1 MYLRALKYL
10 PATAILH
17 VTIGGLVYAQT
28 AGPTATGAT
37 ELTNAIRLNT
47 FENATLDVYLKGADG
62 KPVEVA
68 AVVTLL
74 QLSNEAYRQETAKA
88 GHVRF
93 QSIKATEYFVQV
105 IDPGYQTAVK
115 QVEARKD
122 ETRQV
127 TIELRELSVEDVAEN
142 AAYRALAPKAQK
154 EIGKALERLRAQ
166 KLDDARSHLD
176 AANRAGHEQ
185 AAMVQPVLAGAL
197 ARKGE
202 KERAV
207 AILQNYLKEHPLD
220 DQAKKLQEGFE
231 RIATSDGR
239 SAASALPAEELSLS
253 TSGAAAL
260 PLPLSWLPPDV
271 DEKMPPVEPGVTC
284 ALEEVL
290 EKAGKR
296 AQVFVKNVERFTASE
311 FLKQETIDK
320 WGIAGAAETRK
331 FNYVAAI
338 EEPQPGFLIV
348 EEYRDSGGSPAEFP
362 GGVETS
368 GLAALALIFHPYYAG
383 NFDMTCEGLTR
394 WNGTPAWQ
402 VHFRQRR
409 DKPNTVRSY
418 RLGLEGPSYPVA
430 LKGRA
435 WILRDSFDI
444 ARLETDLI
452 APVPQIKLVADHTAI
467 EYGPVRFHIPDA
479 EMWLPQSAEVYYDWR
494 GKRIHRRHSFSH
506 YLLFVVDEK
515 QHIAEPKPQN

>member
-105 IDPGYQTAVK
+105 IAPGYQTAVK

-122 ETRQV
+122 ETRQG

-176 AANRAGHEQ
+176 AANRAAPNQAEVQYLYGVYAKQVGDAEQ
-185 AAMVQPVLAGAL
+185 AKSYWAGRCPGTQSEAPSRPVVLGGCFASGKPRSGGSTL
-197 ARKGE
+197 RDAR
-202 KERAV
+202 
-207 AILQNYLKEHPLD
+207 
-220 DQAKKLQEGFE
+220 
-231 RIATSDGR
+231 GR
-239 SAASALPAEELSLS
+239 GGTDLLASA
-253 TSGAAAL
+253 
-260 PLPLSWLPPDV
+260 
-271 DEKMPPVEPGVTC
+271 
-284 ALEEVL
+284 
-290 EKAGKR
+290 
-296 AQVFVKNVERFTASE
+296 
-311 FLKQETIDK
+311 
-320 WGIAGAAETRK
+320 
-331 FNYVAAI
+331 
-338 EEPQPGFLIV
+338 
-348 EEYRDSGGSPAEFP
+348 RDSGKRVLAPGLGGCRRERGRASDGTGARAGRDGAASFGGS
-362 GGVETS
+362 
-368 GLAALALIFHPYYAG
+368 
-383 NFDMTCEGLTR
+383 
-394 WNGTPAWQ
+394 
-402 VHFRQRR
+402 
-409 DKPNTVRSY
+409 
-418 RLGLEGPSYPVA
+418 LGE
-430 LKGRA
+430 KGRED
-435 WILRDSFDI
+435 RKS
-444 ARLETDLI
+444 
-452 APVPQIKLVADHTAI
+452 
-467 EYGPVRFHIPDA
+467 
-479 EMWLPQSAEVYYDWR
+479 
-494 GKRIHRRHSFSH
+494 
-506 YLLFVVDEK
+506 VV
-515 QHIAEPKPQN
+515 

>member
-105 IDPGYQTAVK
+105 IAPGYQTAVK

-176 AANRAGHEQ
+176 AANRA
-185 AAMVQPVLAGAL
+185 APNRPRCNTFMVFTQSRWGTRSKPSRTGRRPWNSVRSTFPPCCPWRMLCFGKTTKRRL
-197 ARKGE
+197 YPTRRAR
-202 KERAV
+202 
-207 AILQNYLKEHPLD
+207 
-220 DQAKKLQEGFE
+220 
-231 RIATSDGR
+231 S
-239 SAASALPAEELSLS
+239 
-253 TSGAAAL
+253 
-260 PLPLSWLPPDV
+260 
-271 DEKMPPVEPGVTC
+271 
-284 ALEEVL
+284 
-290 EKAGKR
+290 
-296 AQVFVKNVERFTASE
+296 
-311 FLKQETIDK
+311 
-320 WGIAGAAETRK
+320 
-331 FNYVAAI
+331 
-338 EEPQPGFLIV
+338 
-348 EEYRDSGGSPAEFP
+348 
-362 GGVETS
+362 
-368 GLAALALIFHPYYAG
+368 
-383 NFDMTCEGLTR
+383 R
-394 WNGTPAWQ
+394 WNRPPGERT
-402 VHFRQRR
+402 
-409 DKPNTVRSY
+409 
-418 RLGLEGPSYPVA
+418 
-430 LKGRA
+430 
-435 WILRDSFDI
+435 
-444 ARLETDLI
+444 
-452 APVPQIKLVADHTAI
+452 
-467 EYGPVRFHIPDA
+467 
-479 EMWLPQSAEVYYDWR
+479 
-494 GKRIHRRHSFSH
+494 
-506 YLLFVVDEK
+506 
-515 QHIAEPKPQN
+515 